1 MEHTQRKLLKSRPV
15 LGVSVCLIKNGRV
28 LLTQRAKRPF
38 QNTWSLPGGRVEFGE
53 RLKEAA
59 LRELREETGL
69 GAKLQGIIDWTEI
82 IEAERHFVIAVF
94 LAEWTSG
101 EATAGSDALAARW
114 FELTDLA
121 TLKLTPSLGD
131 ILRKALGH

>member
-1 MEHTQRKLLKSRPV
+1 
-15 LGVSVCLIKNGRV
+15 
-28 LLTQRAKRPF
+28 
-38 QNTWSLPGGRVEFGE
+38 
-53 RLKEAA
+53 

-69 GAKLQGIIDWTEI
+69 GAKLRGIIDWTEI

>member
-1 MEHTQRKLLKSRPV
+1 MEHTQRKLRKSGPV
-15 LGVSVCLIKNGRV
+15 LGVSVCLIRNGRV
-28 LLTQRAKRPF
+28 LLTQREKPPF

-53 RLKEAA
+53 QLKDAA

-69 GAKLQGIIDWTEI
+69 GAKLRDIIDWTEI

-101 EATAGSDALAARW
+101 EAMAGSDALAARW
-114 FELTDLA
+114 FALTDLE
-121 TLKLTPSLGD
+121 TLKLTPSLGG